1 MAAFIATV
9 QHKGQSKVHYSHY
22 IKTENKPSET
32 ETEPAKPVETEQPEA
47 Q

>member
-22 IKTENKPSET
+22 IKTENKPGEAET
-32 ETEPAKPVETEQPEA
+32 KPANPVETEQSEA